1 MQETQIIKQRTQSRK
16 KHNVRKYLE
25 NKNEA
30 EAIHSFDQ
38 RPKQEQRARL
48 GKTQDHHEKAWNPRE
63 DLPKPIHTM
72 YHHRQAG
79 LQCQSDSYRLP
90 SDGLALFRKKIK
102 DAYQKKDAQYTAK
115 MIQVH
120 VLILERWGSGSG
132 ANVPR
137 IYDDF
142 G

>member
-1 MQETQIIKQRTQSRK
+1 
-16 KHNVRKYLE
+16 
-25 NKNEA
+25 
-30 EAIHSFDQ
+30 
-38 RPKQEQRARL
+38 
-48 GKTQDHHEKAWNPRE
+48 
-63 DLPKPIHTM
+63 
-72 YHHRQAG
+72 
-79 LQCQSDSYRLP
+79 
-90 SDGLALFRKKIK
+90 
-102 DAYQKKDAQYTAK
+102 